1 MPWTPVPPTTPR
13 TGRLPGTFVGDL
25 GGRVVVVSTRTGK
38 VEDDRT
44 VGTGQTNQGITTG
57 NPTW

>member
-1 MPWTPVPPTTPR
+1 MPTLTRPAPVPSTAPA

-25 GGRVVVVSTRTGK
+25 GGRPVRI
-38 VEDDRT
+38 EDDRT
-44 VGTGQTNQGITTG
+44 VGTGQTSQGITTG

>member
-1 MPWTPVPPTTPR
+1 
-13 TGRLPGTFVGDL
+13 
-25 GGRVVVVSTRTGK
+25 VVVSTRTGK

-44 VGTGQTNQGITTG
+44 VGTGQTSQGITTG